1 MKLSQLQLNEKA
13 RIKNINSDL
22 ELKQRLNSFGI
33 FKDIEISVQNI
44 SLSKNTMTIEV
55 ENTLIALRIEEANT
69 IEVDKIQ

>member
-69 IEVDKIQ
+69 IEVEKIQ

>member
-1 MKLSQLQLNEKA
+1 MKLSQLQVNEKA

-69 IEVDKIQ
+69 IEVEKIK